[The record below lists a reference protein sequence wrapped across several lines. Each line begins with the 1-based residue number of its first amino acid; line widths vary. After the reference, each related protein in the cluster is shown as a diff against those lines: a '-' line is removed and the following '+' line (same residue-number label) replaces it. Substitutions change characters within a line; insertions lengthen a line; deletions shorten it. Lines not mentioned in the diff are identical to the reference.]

1 MAEQTTHGPATITTD
16 KDART
21 FAMERTFDA
30 PRETV
35 FSAWSSAEHLNHW
48 WVPGPSWTSV
58 NNVDFREG
66 GRWHYCFR
74 SPEGEESWGLA
85 HYREIVRPERIV
97 YVDTFADADGNRL
110 EGTPE
115 MVISIAFAEAGGKT
129 TVTATTEFASVEDL
143 EATVGMG
150 MVEGMGATWDS
161 LAAYLPKMS

>member
-1 MAEQTTHGPATITTD
+1 MAEQTTQGAATVTTD

-21 FAMERTFDA
+21 LTMERTFDA
-30 PRETV
+30 PRELV
-35 FSAWSSAEHLNHW
+35 FRAWSDAEHLKQW
-48 WVPGPSWTSV
+48 FGPKGWTTPV
-58 NNVDFREG
+58 CNVDFREG

-85 HYREIVRPERIV
+85 HYREIVTPERIV

-115 MVISIAFAEAGGKT
+115 MVISLSFAESGGKT
-129 TVTATTEFASVEDL
+129 TVTATTQFASVEDL

-150 MVEGMGATWDS
+150 MVEGMGETWDR
-161 LAAYLPKMS
+161 LAEYLPKMS

>member
-1 MAEQTTHGPATITTD
+1 MAERTTQGAATITTD

-21 FAMERTFDA
+21 LTMERTFDA
-30 PRETV
+30 PRELV
-35 FSAWSSAEHLNHW
+35 FRAWSSAEHLQQW
-48 WVPGPSWTSV
+48 FGPKGWTTPV
-58 NNVDFREG
+58 CNVDFREG

-85 HYREIVRPERIV
+85 HYREIVTPERIV

-150 MVEGMGATWDS
+150 MVEGMGETWDR
-161 LAAYLPKMS
+161 LAEYLPKMS